1 MLEENSVNS
10 ICTKNTNILRNDEK
24 GSYTLNSVP
33 QEYYNTKRHFFG
45 NPNIAKLETF
55 NKNNNNNNK
64 KNENNLNLDLNI
76 EQYIENLNN
85 AEIKD
90 PYYFNNKFI
99 PNKNNNN
106 KLIQLEVNENDIL
119 NILEKFNKIAK
130 KMGFEIEN
138 SLVSCFKDKR
148 NSTITNEM
156 ISFYLKVRYE
166 LDAIELQK
174 ILIYHSDNSE
184 DPNSEFKLDEFLDL
198 IRKFAED
205 KMKSTKKTNPF
216 ENNIYNMNDSGI
228 NFNSRVRSKS
238 PQNKSMYKDESY
250 RLGKN
255 IFIYLSIF
263 INIYLYLILFYFIFL
278 EKNSNEWVFKV
289 SSYIEKNNINLYR
302 VFMEYDDDFDGKLI
316 FIYLL
321 FT

>member
-24 GSYTLNSVP
+24 GSYTTNQVP
-33 QEYYNTKRHFFG
+33 QEYYNTKRHFYG
-45 NPNIAKLETF
+45 IPNIEKTE
-55 NKNNNNNNK
+55 NINNNNNK
-64 KNENNLNLDLNI
+64 NKKSENNLNLNI

-85 AEIKD
+85 VEIRD

-138 SLVSCFKDKR
+138 SLISCFKDKR
-148 NSTITNEM
+148 NSPITNEM

-174 ILIYHSDNSE
+174 ILIYFSENSE
-184 DPNSEFKLDEFLDL
+184 DPNNEFNLDEFVEF
-198 IRKFAED
+198 IRRFIEEKL
-205 KMKSTKKTNPF
+205 KSTKKGNPF
-216 ENNIYNMNDSGI
+216 ENNIYNMNDSGF
-228 NFNSRVRSKS
+228 NFNMNKSKS
-238 PQNKSMYKDESY
+238 PQNKSTYRDESY

-255 IFIYLSIF
+255 ISI
-263 INIYLYLILFYFIFL
+263 
-278 EKNSNEWVFKV
+278 
-289 SSYIEKNNINLYR
+289 
-302 VFMEYDDDFDGKLI
+302 
-316 FIYLL
+316 
-321 FT
+321 